1 MHVLLVEDD
10 NLLGQAAE
18 IGLTDRGFTVSWVR
32 TGAAAIAE
40 LNRHEFEAMVLD
52 LGLPDL
58 DGSRVLAATRK
69 KGLTLPI
76 LILTARDQA
85 NDIVHHLDNGA
96 DDYMTKP
103 FDLNELAARLRALVR
118 RQRGY
123 VSAEL
128 KAGSVSLN
136 LNTRS
141 VKVAT
146 EEINLSRRE
155 FELLKA
161 LMLAPDHVHS
171 RDKLELAVFQGDQ
184 DIESNAL
191 EVHISHLRKKLG
203 HKEWIETIRG
213 VGYRLKCA
221 G

>member
-1 MHVLLVEDD
+1 
-10 NLLGQAAE
+10 
-18 IGLTDRGFTVSWVR
+18 
-32 TGAAAIAE
+32 
-40 LNRHEFEAMVLD
+40 MVLD

-58 DGSRVLAATRK
+58 DGSRVLAVTRK

-128 KAGSVSLN
+128 KVGSVSLN

-146 EEINLSRRE
+146 EEINLTRRE

>member
-18 IGLTDRGFTVSWVR
+18 LGLADRGFTVSWVR
-32 TGAAAIAE
+32 TGAAAISE
-40 LNRHEFEAMVLD
+40 LNRHQFEVMVLD

-58 DGSRVLAATRK
+58 DGSRVLTATRK
-69 KGLTLPI
+69 KGLALPI
-76 LILTARDQA
+76 LVLTARDQA

-128 KAGSVSLN
+128 SVGSITVN

-141 VKVAT
+141 VKVASV
-146 EEINLSRRE
+146 EINLSRRE

-171 RDKLELAVFQGDQ
+171 RDKLELAIFQGDQ